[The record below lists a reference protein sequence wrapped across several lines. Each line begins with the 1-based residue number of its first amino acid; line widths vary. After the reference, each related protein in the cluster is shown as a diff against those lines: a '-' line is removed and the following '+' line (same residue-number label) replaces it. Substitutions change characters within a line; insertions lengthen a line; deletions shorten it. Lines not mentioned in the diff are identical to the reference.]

1 MKEEDKRV
9 KELMSH
15 ILDYQLAL
23 ENYEDLR
30 GEDLD
35 CLDSTF
41 EKLHELRQNRKIWD
55 DEKKIKEAT
64 EILQVFQDT
73 VEKLG
78 KENFTFYE
86 DGSVAYTGPFLTSR
100 RREEAHK

>member
-1 MKEEDKRV
+1 MKEDKRV
-9 KELMSH
+9 KELMSQ

-35 CLDSTF
+35 YLIPTH
-41 EKLHELRQNRKIWD
+41 KRLGELRQNRKIWD

-64 EILQVFQDT
+64 KILQVFQDT

-86 DGSVAYTGPFLTSR
+86 GGSVAYTGPFLTSR
-100 RREEAHK
+100 RRKEEK

>member
-1 MKEEDKRV
+1 MTEEDKRV
-9 KELMSH
+9 KELMSQ

-35 CLDSTF
+35 YLIPTH
-41 EKLHELRQNRKIWD
+41 KRLGELRRSRKIWN

-86 DGSVAYTGPFLTSR
+86 DGSVAYTGPFLTAR
-100 RREEAHK
+100 KKGTHK